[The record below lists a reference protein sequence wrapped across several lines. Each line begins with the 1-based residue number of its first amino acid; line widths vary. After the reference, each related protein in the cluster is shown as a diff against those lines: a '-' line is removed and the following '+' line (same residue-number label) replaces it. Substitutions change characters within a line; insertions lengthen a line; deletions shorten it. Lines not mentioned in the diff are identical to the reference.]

1 MGASVVAYWPNITG
15 EDLESQPGFYNGPD
29 AWAGW
34 AVARASDAKLLQ
46 RLKNLG
52 LGAIS
57 TFATSGV
64 EDSDIEWV
72 NPNELEAAAL
82 RLRTLVLERSPDV
95 EDVVSSY
102 SVSATAPSTA
112 RDDLAQDLADI
123 AALAGFAKAQG
134 AHVMTLQI
142 NW

>member
-1 MGASVVAYWPNITG
+1 MGASVVAYWPNVSE
-15 EDLESQPGFYNGPD
+15 EDLESQPGFYNGPN

-34 AVARASDAKLLQ
+34 AVTRASDAKLLQ

-52 LGAIS
+52 LAAIL

-64 EDSDIEWV
+64 EDANVDWV

-82 RLRTLVLERSPDV
+82 RLRTLVMERSPDV
-95 EDVVSSY
+95 EDVVTSY
-102 SVSATAPSTA
+102 TVTAMDPSTA
-112 RDDLAQDLADI
+112 RQDLAQDLADI
-123 AALAGFAKAQG
+123 AALASFAKAQG